1 MTFLQ
6 NLKNQ
11 NKFIQYLKLKAEVI
25 IIQKPE
31 QLVGIQILDL
41 LLEKVLIYLQ
51 PLFLTMKVIMIY
63 SMIKTL
69 NNLKLMQ
76 IPQIN
81 NMETKK
87 KKELLKVQNNKLHL
101 S

>member
-1 MTFLQ
+1 
-6 NLKNQ
+6 
-11 NKFIQYLKLKAEVI
+11 
-25 IIQKPE
+25 
-31 QLVGIQILDL
+31 
-41 LLEKVLIYLQ
+41 
-51 PLFLTMKVIMIY
+51 MKVIMIY